1 MTTTMCISELNDAAY
16 TLAPS
21 GFAPPLLASTRTS
34 LLACSLDFG
43 QVGLGH
49 NSCPHPLGNNNEFHA
64 LTPNPNAS
72 GLTRR
77 DLIHTRLKFNLIQDM
92 VVCRTKHPIGFLV
105 YILMSLAPFRLRYY
119 WKRIISKAS

>member
-77 DLIHTRLKFNLIQDM
+77 DLIHTLLDFTVAQDLEKKKAEPK
-92 VVCRTKHPIGFLV
+92 TPHFL
-105 YILMSLAPFRLRYY
+105 SLNQDAVA
-119 WKRIISKAS
+119 WSQEAKV

>member
-34 LLACSLDFG
+34 LLACSLDFD

-49 NSCPHPLGNNNEFHA
+49 NSCPHPLGNNSEFHA
-64 LTPNPNAS
+64 LTLNPNAS
-72 GLTRR
+72 DLARR
-77 DLIHTRLKFNLIQDM
+77 DLIHTRLDFTLAQYFVGVKK
-92 VVCRTKHPIGFLV
+92 RT
-105 YILMSLAPFRLRYY
+105 
-119 WKRIISKAS
+119 

>member
-64 LTPNPNAS
+64 LTLNPNAS
-72 GLTRR
+72 GLARR
-77 DLIHTRLKFNLIQDM
+77 DLIHTRLGLTVAQDID
-92 VVCRTKHPIGFLV
+92 CRQLGEKNPLTGPSGAVGTENHLWGL
-105 YILMSLAPFRLRYY
+105 
-119 WKRIISKAS
+119 

>member
-64 LTPNPNAS
+64 LTLNPNAS
-72 GLTRR
+72 GLARR
-77 DLIHTRLKFNLIQDM
+77 DLIYTFDSGKYPTAYGGESERAR
-92 VVCRTKHPIGFLV
+92 VCIKGSSPN
-105 YILMSLAPFRLRYY
+105 
-119 WKRIISKAS
+119 

>member
-34 LLACSLDFG
+34 LLACSLDFD

-64 LTPNPNAS
+64 LTLNPNAS
-72 GLTRR
+72 GLARR
-77 DLIHTRLKFNLIQDM
+77 DLIHTLHLADLAQDM
-92 VVCRTKHPIGFLV
+92 VTALEMQKCKLKYPH
-105 YILMSLAPFRLRYY
+105 LR
-119 WKRIISKAS
+119 WQFGLHSCCARQIDGHNAN

>member
-1 MTTTMCISELNDAAY
+1 MTTKMCISELNDAAC

-34 LLACSLDFG
+34 LLACSLNFG
-43 QVGLGH
+43 QVGLGQ

-72 GLTRR
+72 GLARR
-77 DLIHTRLKFNLIQDM
+77 DLIHTSALSEPS
-92 VVCRTKHPIGFLV
+92 TKCCSFTEIRKV
-105 YILMSLAPFRLRYY
+105 
-119 WKRIISKAS
+119 

>member
-77 DLIHTRLKFNLIQDM
+77 DLIHTRLKF
-92 VVCRTKHPIGFLV
+92 T
-105 YILMSLAPFRLRYY
+105 LAQCNESCPGSVREKNKSPTDQFCHCP
-119 WKRIISKAS
+119 

>member
-77 DLIHTRLKFNLIQDM
+77 DLIHTSAPSEFS
-92 VVCRTKHPIGFLV
+92 TKCGSGF
-105 YILMSLAPFRLRYY
+105 FRNEV
-119 WKRIISKAS
+119 WIKVSKLSGDRC

>member
-43 QVGLGH
+43 QVGLGL
-49 NSCPHPLGNNNEFHA
+49 NSCPHPLGNNSAFHA
-64 LTPNPNAS
+64 LTLNPNAS
-72 GLTRR
+72 DLARR
-77 DLIHTRLKFNLIQDM
+77 DLIHTLGVRRHTTP
-92 VVCRTKHPIGFLV
+92 CGGR
-105 YILMSLAPFRLRYY
+105 
-119 WKRIISKAS
+119 SKKARVEIKV

>member
-34 LLACSLDFG
+34 LLACSLDFD

-49 NSCPHPLGNNNEFHA
+49 NCCPHPVGNNNEFHA
-64 LTPNPNAS
+64 LTLNPNAS
-72 GLTRR
+72 DLARR
-77 DLIHTRLKFNLIQDM
+77 DLIHTHLKSNLPQDIES
-92 VVCRTKHPIGFLV
+92 CLGRD
-105 YILMSLAPFRLRYY
+105 LRGH
-119 WKRIISKAS
+119 ISTV

>member
-77 DLIHTRLKFNLIQDM
+77 DLIHTFRFWGLGTKYWGRHIRIWINLTTCTQ
-92 VVCRTKHPIGFLV
+92 THPIRTQTRKGSQLITV
-105 YILMSLAPFRLRYY
+105 TP
-119 WKRIISKAS
+119 

>member
-16 TLAPS
+16 TLVPS
-21 GFAPPLLASTRTS
+21 GFEPPLLASTRTS

-64 LTPNPNAS
+64 LTLNPNAS
-72 GLTRR
+72 GLARR
-77 DLIHTRLKFNLIQDM
+77 DLIHTWLEFTLAQDM
-92 VVCRTKHPIGFLV
+92 VFCQRKQKNPTDLSERASCRWGAKMVRG
-105 YILMSLAPFRLRYY
+105 
-119 WKRIISKAS
+119 

>member
-1 MTTTMCISELNDAAY
+1 MTTKMCISELNDAAC

-49 NSCPHPLGNNNEFHA
+49 NSCPHPLDNNNEFHA

-72 GLTRR
+72 GLARR
-77 DLIHTRLKFNLIQDM
+77 DLNHTFGFWGLG
-92 VVCRTKHPIGFLV
+92 TKCWAKTL
-105 YILMSLAPFRLRYY
+105 
-119 WKRIISKAS
+119 

>member
-34 LLACSLDFG
+34 LLACSLHFD
-43 QVGLGH
+43 QVGLRH

-64 LTPNPNAS
+64 LTLNPNAS
-72 GLTRR
+72 GLARR
-77 DLIHTRLKFNLIQDM
+77 DLIHTFPTRNLG
-92 VVCRTKHPIGFLV
+92 TKCWGKTLQIWTK
-105 YILMSLAPFRLRYY
+105 YILPLYGE
-119 WKRIISKAS
+119 KR

>member
-1 MTTTMCISELNDAAY
+1 MTTIMCISELNDAAY

-43 QVGLGH
+43 QVGLEH
-49 NSCPHPLGNNNEFHA
+49 NSYPHPLGNNNEFHA

-72 GLTRR
+72 GLARR
-77 DLIHTRLKFNLIQDM
+77 DLIHTLLEFNLAHD
-92 VVCRTKHPIGFLV
+92 VERTKKEEPLT
-105 YILMSLAPFRLRYY
+105 RL
-119 WKRIISKAS
+119 

>member
-16 TLAPS
+16 TLTPS

-49 NSCPHPLGNNNEFHA
+49 NSCPHPLGNNSEFHA
-64 LTPNPNAS
+64 LTLNPNAS
-72 GLTRR
+72 GLARR
-77 DLIHTRLKFNLIQDM
+77 DLIYTPPRK
-92 VVCRTKHPIGFLV
+92 
-105 YILMSLAPFRLRYY
+105 SLAHNSGPGQKGSGV
-119 WKRIISKAS
+119 WIKV

>member
-1 MTTTMCISELNDAAY
+1 MTTIMCISELNDAAY

-43 QVGLGH
+43 QVGLEH
-49 NSCPHPLGNNNEFHA
+49 NSYPHPLGNNNEFHA

-72 GLTRR
+72 GLARR
-77 DLIHTRLKFNLIQDM
+77 DLIHTLLEFNLAQD
-92 VVCRTKHPIGFLV
+92 VENRH
-105 YILMSLAPFRLRYY
+105 R
-119 WKRIISKAS
+119 

>member
-1 MTTTMCISELNDAAY
+1 MTTIMCISELNDAAY

-43 QVGLGH
+43 QVGLEH
-49 NSCPHPLGNNNEFHA
+49 NSYPHPLGNNNEFHA

-72 GLTRR
+72 GLARR
-77 DLIHTRLKFNLIQDM
+77 DLIHTLPTRSIITKYCGYSKI
-92 VVCRTKHPIGFLV
+92 VEVRIKVCE
-105 YILMSLAPFRLRYY
+105 ILGE
-119 WKRIISKAS
+119 

>member
-34 LLACSLDFG
+34 LLACSLDFD

-64 LTPNPNAS
+64 LTLNPNAS
-72 GLTRR
+72 GLARR
-77 DLIHTRLKFNLIQDM
+77 DLMHTSPPKTLAQNGGEGQN
-92 VVCRTKHPIGFLV
+92 VAECGVCNISFGKLGNKNGAEAPLC
-105 YILMSLAPFRLRYY
+105 SLRNE
-119 WKRIISKAS
+119 

>member
-21 GFAPPLLASTRTS
+21 GFEPPLLASTRTS

-77 DLIHTRLKFNLIQDM
+77 DLIHTFGWNLLWHKLLITVNAAQAWAANLHKRD
-92 VVCRTKHPIGFLV
+92 TL
-105 YILMSLAPFRLRYY
+105 SQLA
-119 WKRIISKAS
+119 

>member
-1 MTTTMCISELNDAAY
+1 MTTKMFISELNDAAY

-34 LLACSLDFG
+34 LLACSLNFG

-64 LTPNPNAS
+64 LTLNPNAS
-72 GLTRR
+72 GLARR
-77 DLIHTRLKFNLIQDM
+77 DLIYTRPKFTKTQGM
-92 VVCRTKHPIGFLV
+92 VVCYKG
-105 YILMSLAPFRLRYY
+105 A
-119 WKRIISKAS
+119 

>member
-16 TLAPS
+16 TLTPS

-49 NSCPHPLGNNNEFHA
+49 NSCPHPLGNNSEFHA
-64 LTPNPNAS
+64 LTLNPNAS
-72 GLTRR
+72 GLARR
-77 DLIHTRLKFNLIQDM
+77 DLIYTRQVLLWHKIST
-92 VVCRTKHPIGFLV
+92 VIKIPSSPPCPI
-105 YILMSLAPFRLRYY
+105 PH
-119 WKRIISKAS
+119 